1 MSKENKYRI
10 DVDLTFGDTTKKC
23 ATKSI
28 EFTYFGSSILKL
40 KSDLSRNILDYC
52 KERHYPKGLAYLEIS
67 ISILDCGVYSH
78 VDHDET
84 EIIIMGNYDN
94 IMYKI
99 DY

>member
-10 DVDLTFGDTTKKC
+10 DVDLTFGDTTKC
-23 ATKSI
+23 I
-28 EFTYFGSSILKL
+28 EFTYFGSSIFKL

-52 KERHYPKGLAYLEIS
+52 KEHQYPKGLAYLEIS

-78 VDHDET
+78 IDHDET